1 MRNAVAL
8 GAIRTPMH
16 SPETHEFLSALHPV
30 GHMGDIDDVVDA
42 VLYPGTGRIHHR
54 RDPARRWRSKCRAL
68 RRTQRRY
75 SEMSLTSGGPASP
88 PTTPQRVS
96 SVFTE
101 DAIFQGL
108 RPYSVSRP
116 GVFDYY
122 ESQPVGLT
130 VDYRIHETR
139 RAADNV
145 VLGYLRADFTRPDGT
160 VIPLNLSVLVTRD
173 DDWRIAH
180 YQVSAVTN

>member
-1 MRNAVAL
+1 MEVK
-8 GAIRTPMH
+8 
-16 SPETHEFLSALHPV
+16 V
-30 GHMGDIDDVVDA
+30 
-42 VLYPGTGRIHHR
+42 PGTEENTAAIL
-54 RDPARRWRSKCRAL
+54 RDVLDEWRA
-68 RRTQRRY
+68 
-75 SEMSLTSGGPASP
+75 GIAAHD
-88 PTTPQRVS
+88 PQRVS

-101 DAIFQGL
+101 DTIFQGL
-108 RPYSVSRP
+108 RPYSVGRP

-139 RAADNV
+139 RPADNV